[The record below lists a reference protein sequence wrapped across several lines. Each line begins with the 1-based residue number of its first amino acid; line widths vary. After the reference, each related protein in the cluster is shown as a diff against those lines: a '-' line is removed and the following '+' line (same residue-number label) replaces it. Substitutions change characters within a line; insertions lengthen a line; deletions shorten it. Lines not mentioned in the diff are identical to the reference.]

1 MGCYYHPTKE
11 GSVVAMHI
19 TLRATFEQDG
29 RKRTIKREVP
39 EPLPAFMQHFNMHY
53 ELGEFVHD
61 VLEAVEMR
69 DGRLQSKEAATVDQA
84 ESMST

>member
-1 MGCYYHPTKE
+1 
-11 GSVVAMHI
+11 MHI

-61 VLEAVEMR
+61 VLEAVELQG
-69 DGRLQSKEAATVDQA
+69 GRLRAKEAQSCSDCSAVDT
-84 ESMST
+84 EK